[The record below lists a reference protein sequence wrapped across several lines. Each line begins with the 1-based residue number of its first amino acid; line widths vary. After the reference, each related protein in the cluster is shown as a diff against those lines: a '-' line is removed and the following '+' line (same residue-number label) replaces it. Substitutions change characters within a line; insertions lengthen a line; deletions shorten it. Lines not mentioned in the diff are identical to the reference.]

1 MRLAGRATDEVPQLE
16 QFQMRDTDSP
26 LDEMNSTVLQLR
38 ADLAGIYMMLIL
50 TNGLIAALL
59 AALIF

>member
-59 AALIF
+59 AAR